1 MGVVPGGG
9 SIMVHLLKF
18 ETEIR
23 KKLTDANAATQVRAP
38 LHKSVYVCVFVL
50 CMCVCVRVLLLLLLF
65 SVEEKLKRKI
75 FFLQRAVNV
84 NETQKNVGLF
94 VGFNYLTSFFC
105 MCVHFYHGTNA
116 IPQTSGEADEDYVAG
131 LDVVFKSLT
140 APMMQIAANA
150 GIDGEVRKG
159 VLRFLMRLYIVVS
172 AVFFFSS

>member
-1 MGVVPGGG
+1 MIRKIRKPFSHVLHFFPRYLLPHSVSLAQPTYRYEDALNSVKSAMEMGVVPGGG

-94 VGFNYLTSFFC
+94 VGLNYLTSFFL
-105 MCVHFYHGTNA
+105 
-116 IPQTSGEADEDYVAG
+116 YVRA
-131 LDVVFKSLT
+131 
-140 APMMQIAANA
+140 
-150 GIDGEVRKG
+150 
-159 VLRFLMRLYIVVS
+159 FLS
-172 AVFFFSS
+172 WD